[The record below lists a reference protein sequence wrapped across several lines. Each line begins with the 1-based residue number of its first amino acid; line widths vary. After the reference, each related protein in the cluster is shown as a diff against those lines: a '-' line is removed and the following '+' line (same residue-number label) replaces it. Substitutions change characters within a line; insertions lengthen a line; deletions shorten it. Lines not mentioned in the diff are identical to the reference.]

1 MIRKHTYKKKKKVKV
16 GKLYKRSA
24 IRRHYQHGSG
34 GMTSKIINQIT
45 CAVHKIYSLGMRE

>member
-1 MIRKHTYKKKKKVKV
+1 MIRKHTYKKKKVKV